1 MRWNPLLKQAVR
13 QESKGERMN
22 KRMQERVDAYYT
34 AKEQIVAT
42 LMQIANRI
50 HNPPPA
56 ERKIPE
62 QIIAPDITKLKQ
74 AHMKLREMADI
85 LGIETQALEI

>member
-1 MRWNPLLKQAVR
+1 MNKTR
-13 QESKGERMN
+13 QERA
-22 KRMQERVDAYYT
+22 DAYYS

-42 LMQIANRI
+42 LTQIANRI

-56 ERKIPE
+56 ERKMPE
-62 QIIAPDITKLKQ
+62 QIIAHDVTKLKQ

>member
-1 MRWNPLLKQAVR
+1 
-13 QESKGERMN
+13 MN

-42 LMQIANRI
+42 MMQIANRI

-56 ERKIPE
+56 ERKCRSR
-62 QIIAPDITKLKQ
+62 L
-74 AHMKLREMADI
+74 LRPI
-85 LGIETQALEI
+85 LPN

>member
-1 MRWNPLLKQAVR
+1 
-13 QESKGERMN
+13 
-22 KRMQERVDAYYT
+22 
-34 AKEQIVAT
+34 
-42 LMQIANRI
+42 MQIANHL

-56 ERKIPE
+56 ERKTPE

>member
-1 MRWNPLLKQAVR
+1 MRKEDNKMNKTR
-13 QESKGERMN
+13 QERA
-22 KRMQERVDAYYT
+22 DAYYT

-42 LMQIANRI
+42 LTQIANRI

-56 ERKIPE
+56 ERKMPE
-62 QIIAPDITKLKQ
+62 QIIAHDITKLKQ

>member
-1 MRWNPLLKQAVR
+1 MNKTR
-13 QESKGERMN
+13 QERA
-22 KRMQERVDAYYT
+22 DAYYT

-42 LMQIANRI
+42 LTHIANRI
-50 HNPPPA
+50 HNPPQA
-56 ERKIPE
+56 ERKMPE
-62 QIIAPDITKLKQ
+62 KIIAHDITKLKQ

>member
-1 MRWNPLLKQAVR
+1 MRKEGNKMNKTR
-13 QESKGERMN
+13 QERA
-22 KRMQERVDAYYT
+22 DAYYT
-34 AKEQIVAT
+34 AKEQIVET
-42 LMQIANRI
+42 MMQIANRL

-62 QIIAPDITKLKQ
+62 QIIAHDITKLKQ

>member
-1 MRWNPLLKQAVR
+1 MRKEDNKMNKIR
-13 QESKGERMN
+13 QERA
-22 KRMQERVDAYYT
+22 DAYYT

-42 LMQIANRI
+42 MMEIANRI

-56 ERKIPE
+56 ECKAPE
-62 QIIAPDITKLKQ
+62 QIIAHDITKLKQ

>member
-1 MRWNPLLKQAVR
+1 MRWKPLLKQVAKL
-13 QESKGERMN
+13 ENKEGKMN
-22 KRMQERVDAYYT
+22 KRMQERADAYYM

-42 LMQIANRI
+42 MMEIANRI

-56 ERKIPE
+56 ERKMPE

-74 AHMKLREMADI
+74 AHMKLREMGDI
-85 LGIETQALEI
+85 LGIKTKALGI

>member
-1 MRWNPLLKQAVR
+1 
-13 QESKGERMN
+13 MN
-22 KRMQERVDAYYT
+22 KRMQERADAYYT

-42 LMQIANRI
+42 MMEIMNRI
-50 HNPPPA
+50 HNPRPA
-56 ERKIPE
+56 ERKMPE
-62 QIIAPDITKLKQ
+62 QIIAHDITKLKQ

>member
-1 MRWNPLLKQAVR
+1 
-13 QESKGERMN
+13 MN
-22 KRMQERVDAYYT
+22 KRMQERADAYYT

-42 LMQIANRI
+42 MMEIMPTVSTTR
-50 HNPPPA
+50 PPA
-56 ERKIPE
+56 ERKMPE
-62 QIIAPDITKLKQ
+62 QIIAHDITKLKQ

>member
-1 MRWNPLLKQAVR
+1 
-13 QESKGERMN
+13 MN
-22 KRMQERVDAYYT
+22 QRKQERVDAYYSG
-34 AKEQIVAT
+34 KEQIVAT
-42 LMQIANRI
+42 LMQIANHL

-56 ERKIPE
+56 ERKTPE
-62 QIIAPDITKLKQ
+62 QIIAPDITRLKQ

>member
-1 MRWNPLLKQAVR
+1 MM
-13 QESKGERMN
+13 E
-22 KRMQERVDAYYT
+22 
-34 AKEQIVAT
+34 
-42 LMQIANRI
+42 IANRI

-56 ERKIPE
+56 ERKTPE

-85 LGIETQALEI
+85 LGIETQVLEI

>member
-1 MRWNPLLKQAVR
+1 V
-13 QESKGERMN
+13 
-22 KRMQERVDAYYT
+22 V
-34 AKEQIVAT
+34 T

-50 HNPPPA
+50 HNPSPA
-56 ERKIPE
+56 ERKMPE
-62 QIIAPDITKLKQ
+62 QIIAHDITKLKQ